1 MNDQKPSRSFNRL
14 AWLLAPIVLAALL
27 VAGGAS
33 IIRAHAAPALSG
45 TYNFQASVNAV
56 PGLSTGLSI
65 TGQLQLQVSGQ
76 SVQGQ
81 LCQVTVT
88 LNSSPLNSS
97 LLSSSLLNSSLL
109 NSGANTCLTVT
120 GSVSGADAI
129 AMTILNLL
137 PGQNLLLSGLPNASL
152 GTQGGLSGSL
162 SLNLGLV
169 QASGSWSA
177 TLVSSASN

>member
-1 MNDQKPSRSFNRL
+1 MNEQKSSRGFNRL
-14 AWLLAPIVLAALL
+14 AWLLAPVVLAALL

-33 IIRAHAAPALSG
+33 IIRAHAAPTLSG

-88 LNSSPLNSS
+88 L
-97 LLSSSLLNSSLL
+97 SSSLLNSSLL
-109 NSGANTCLTVT
+109 NSGTNTCLTVT

-129 AMTILNLL
+129 TMTILNLL

-152 GTQGGLSGSL
+152 GTQGGLSGSS
-162 SLNLGLV
+162 SLNHGLV
-169 QASGSWSA
+169 QANGSWSA
-177 TLVSSASN
+177 TLISSASN